1 MGKRNTRWSHRTYLR
16 FLREGRGK
24 GDLAEYKPWITTHDF
39 PSSGKVARILGE
51 TTGRIHHLMSQNE
64 KRLFLILD
72 YDPLVSDIKEQY
84 PLPLEDTLLIAAE
97 LGFKHPEMNGYPF
110 VLTTDFYYCKEG
122 IWCAVTVKPSEKLSE
137 RRILEKFDIER
148 EYYERRGIKWSI
160 MTEKELDNAYADN
173 IWWLRSGASLDELIQ
188 PSDLRDKIINVFH
201 ELYQD
206 TSIPFSE
213 LISGIED
220 ECRLRTGTGLQIFKS
235 LVRQGRITINLHDRI
250 NTYEP
255 RALSPYARLQ

>member
-1 MGKRNTRWSHRTYLR
+1 MGRRNTRWSQRTYLR

-110 VLTTDFYYCKEG
+110 VLTTDFYYC
-122 IWCAVTVKPSEKLSE
+122 SY
-137 RRILEKFDIER
+137 F
-148 EYYERRGIKWSI
+148 
-160 MTEKELDNAYADN
+160 AD
-173 IWWLRSGASLDELIQ
+173 
-188 PSDLRDKIINVFH
+188 
-201 ELYQD
+201 
-206 TSIPFSE
+206 
-213 LISGIED
+213 
-220 ECRLRTGTGLQIFKS
+220 
-235 LVRQGRITINLHDRI
+235 
-250 NTYEP
+250 
-255 RALSPYARLQ
+255 